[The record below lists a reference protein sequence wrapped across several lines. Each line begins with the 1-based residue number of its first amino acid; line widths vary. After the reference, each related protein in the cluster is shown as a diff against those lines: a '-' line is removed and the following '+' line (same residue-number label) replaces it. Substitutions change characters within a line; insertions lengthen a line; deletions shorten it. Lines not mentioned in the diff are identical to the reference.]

1 MQTKVVQ
8 IMDRRTVVSHKQLFH
23 GVDII
28 SVLAESLLTI
38 SFPIKST
45 YSEIIISENKEI
57 DKSLD
62 FKMNTI

>member
-1 MQTKVVQ
+1 
-8 IMDRRTVVSHKQLFH
+8 MDRRTVVSHKQLFH